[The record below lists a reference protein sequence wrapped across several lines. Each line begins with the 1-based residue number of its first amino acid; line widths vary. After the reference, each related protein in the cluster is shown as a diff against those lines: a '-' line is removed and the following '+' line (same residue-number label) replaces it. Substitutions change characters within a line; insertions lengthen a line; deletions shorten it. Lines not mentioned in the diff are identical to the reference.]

1 MVRARNT
8 RNVMESNHSSTNC
21 RDEDGV
27 TVGLIDALMSIARIL
42 AKRDMNPDSVQEAL
56 KDLASD
62 EDIAK
67 VLDEARRI

>member
-1 MVRARNT
+1 
-8 RNVMESNHSSTNC
+8 MESNHSSTNC